1 MLKMLKAVRSLMK
14 TRRINRFSFSLSGL
28 LVLLFCVFTACNKK
42 VYKPTII
49 QGVPSAIAGDLKE
62 DPNIK
67 AMIEPYRQKL
77 SGEMNRVIGYS
88 EAEISKKP
96 EFNQPLGNW
105 VADIMMEVAKEKGL
119 EADFGLVGM
128 GGLRINLPKGPI
140 KVSDIYELMPFENE
154 IVVLETDD
162 PSNRYLSLILGVKQ
176 TFGLSREAKWWYKN
190 KGYDRAV
197 IGMDEIDFT
206 KPYHIVTTDYLANG
220 GDNLETFKY
229 LTVRKPTGVKLRD
242 AIIKHI
248 EKLNAENQKIVAPK
262 EERFTDFRN

>member
-1 MLKMLKAVRSLMK
+1 MK
-14 TRRINRFSFSLSGL
+14 TRLINGLSRQIAVPVFIALTAFFS
-28 LVLLFCVFTACNKK
+28 CNKK
-42 VYKPTII
+42 VYSPNII
-49 QGVPSAIAGDLKE
+49 QGSPSPIGGTIQE
-62 DPNIK
+62 DPKLK
-67 AMIEPYRQKL
+67 ALIEPYRQKL
-77 SGEMNRVIGYS
+77 SGEMIRVIGFS
-88 EAEISKKP
+88 EAEIPKKP

-119 EADFGLVGM
+119 EPDFGLVGM

-176 TFGLSREAKWWYKN
+176 TFGLSKEAKWWYKN

-197 IGMDEIDFT
+197 IGIDEIDFT
-206 KPYHIVTTDYLANG
+206 RPYKIATTDYLANG

-229 LTVRKPTGVKLRD
+229 LTVRKPTGIKLRD

-248 EKLNAENQKIVAPK
+248 EKLNAEGKKIVAPK
-262 EERFTDFRN
+262 EERFTDNRNK